1 MLRYCLVVF
10 IGHHPEPDTSGLEKT
25 ATSSELE
32 FSSRSNKK
40 NYSKLLMFSQ
50 LYLEK
55 NSSSPEGVV
64 FLDQMYWALTG
75 WTFLAGLS

>member
-40 NYSKLLMFSQ
+40 NYSKLLMFS
-50 LYLEK
+50 
-55 NSSSPEGVV
+55 
-64 FLDQMYWALTG
+64 
-75 WTFLAGLS
+75 